1 MSRTKRSGLSLVE
14 VLILIAILAILLGLI
29 LPATRRVREPAARSA
44 CQNNLKQLMVALHN
58 YEATEHRFPFGCI
71 GPGATPEERLSW
83 MVALLPYLEQD
94 QLAKQ
99 IAFEKSYAGNI
110 PACQTLVKTFLCP
123 SGNVNPFDPITHYIA
138 MAGLG
143 RDAASRPAGAP
154 GNGFMGNERITRFA
168 TISDADGAANT
179 IALAETRTDL
189 GPWAQGGGST
199 LRGFDPASTPLPFDG
214 HKKLFQVA
222 MADGS
227 VRSISL
233 RISPDSLAAAITI
246 AGGEPLTD
254 LE

>member
-14 VLILIAILAILLGLI
+14 VLVLIAILAILLGLI

-58 YEATEHRFPFGCI
+58 YEATEHRFPFGYI
-71 GPGATPEERLSW
+71 GPGTAPEERLSW

-94 QLAKQ
+94 QLSKQ
-99 IAFEKSYAGNI
+99 IAIEKSYAGNI

-123 SGNVNPFDPITHYIA
+123 SGNVNPFDPITHYVA
-138 MAGLG
+138 LAGLG
-143 RDAASRPAGAP
+143 RDAASRPARAA
-154 GNGFMGNERITRFA
+154 GNGFMGYDRITSVSMF
-168 TISDADGAANT
+168 DDGTANT
-179 IALAETRTDL
+179 IAMAETRTDL